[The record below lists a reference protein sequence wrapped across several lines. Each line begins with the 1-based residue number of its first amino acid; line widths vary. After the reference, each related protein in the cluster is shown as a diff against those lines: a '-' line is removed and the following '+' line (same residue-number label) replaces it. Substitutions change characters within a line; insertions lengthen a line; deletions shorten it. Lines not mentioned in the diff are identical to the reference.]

1 MTNTDRRYL
10 RTERLLVEAML
21 ALIAQQ
27 PFSSI
32 TVERIV
38 EEADIAKKTFYAHYE
53 DKHALLW
60 QSLLYHFEQLEEAT
74 NPLEPDT
81 LLMDNKPLSYPVF
94 KHVHDFATF
103 YREMLVQG
111 EDARFIGQFLET
123 LAQQSYRK
131 HQPLRDVAPFM
142 SVPAELIADLLAGAL
157 LGTLRWWLKGDMQDS
172 PETMAYRFSQ
182 LVAPGVLQSM
192 GLDG

>member
-94 KHVHDFATF
+94 QAC
-103 YREMLVQG
+103 
-111 EDARFIGQFLET
+111 A
-123 LAQQSYRK
+123 
-131 HQPLRDVAPFM
+131 
-142 SVPAELIADLLAGAL
+142 
-157 LGTLRWWLKGDMQDS
+157 
-172 PETMAYRFSQ
+172 
-182 LVAPGVLQSM
+182 
-192 GLDG
+192 